1 MFRKFLLS
9 ALAAAVL
16 MPVALRAQDF
26 DARCSAILS
35 RLQSMGHGYYS
46 AQEWEAIDREV
57 ESLRADA
64 SSSRNAPSII
74 RAAVI
79 SAMVTAD
86 MRHLYS
92 DGTAALDAAIKDVDS
107 IDGAD
112 ASPLYVKK
120 AEILAEA
127 GDAAG
132 VQAVIDAYK
141 ASRHYKPQP
150 LFWSG
155 SATAD
160 DPLYIARP
168 NSSDPN
174 NSIPLSV
181 MEKALVR
188 AKSAPG
194 VVFPDAT
201 LVDLYGNPVT
211 LSSLRGKVVLV
222 DFFARGWKV
231 WEDSLPALRE
241 TYDRYSPRGF
251 AVVSVCLE
259 SRPQGLETLA
269 LPWTLVPAAPQL
281 TRPLGIFGDTTSYL
295 LDQNGVVVARDL
307 RGSDLS
313 FAVSR
318 LLGVH

>member
-1 MFRKFLLS
+1 MIRKFLLS
-9 ALAAAVL
+9 VLAAAVL
-16 MPVALRAQDF
+16 LPVSLRAQDF
-26 DARCSAILS
+26 DSRCAGILS

-46 AQEWEAIDREV
+46 EQEWAEIDRDV
-57 ESLRADA
+57 ESLHSDA
-64 SSSRNAPSII
+64 VASRNADSII
-74 RAAVI
+74 RAALV

-86 MRHLYS
+86 MRHRWA
-92 DGTAALDAAIKDVDS
+92 DGTAALDAAIKDVDAL
-107 IDGAD
+107 DGAD

-132 VQAVIDAYK
+132 VQSVIDAYK

-150 LFWSG
+150 LYWSG

-201 LVDLYGNPVT
+201 LLDIHGNPVT

-231 WEDSLPALRE
+231 WEDTLPALRE

-251 AVVSVCLE
+251 AVVSICLE
-259 SRPQGLETLA
+259 ARPQGLESLG
-269 LPWTLVPAAPQL
+269 LPWPVVAGAPQL

-295 LDQNGVVVARDL
+295 LDPNGVVVARDL
-307 RGSDLS
+307 RGSDLT

>member
-1 MFRKFLLS
+1 MIRKILLS
-9 ALAAAVL
+9 VLAAAVL
-16 MPVALRAQDF
+16 LPVSLRAQDF
-26 DARCSAILS
+26 DSRCSAILS

-46 AQEWEAIDREV
+46 EQEWADIDREV
-57 ESLRADA
+57 ESLHSDA
-64 SSSRNAPSII
+64 VASRDANAIVRS
-74 RAAVI
+74 ALV

-86 MRHLYS
+86 MRHRWS

-107 IDGAD
+107 LDGAD
-112 ASPLYVKK
+112 ASPLFVKK

-141 ASRHYKPQP
+141 ASRYYKPQP

-168 NSSDPN
+168 NSTDPN

-231 WEDSLPALRE
+231 WEDTLPSLRE

-251 AVVSVCLE
+251 AVVSICLE
-259 SRPQGLETLA
+259 ARPQGLESLG
-269 LPWTLVPAAPQL
+269 LPWPVVPGAPQL